1 MLRALCKTEQSVTP
15 SCIGCAPTDCRLRY
29 AAAAFD
35 QHARFRR
42 DRVPDV
48 ISRFPGGECFSM
60 FIKIYDDGGGF
71 DMNRIAFLVFPILLA
86 AEAASADTTAGNK
99 ALALASLVAE
109 HSPTLSPREK
119 KVMARLFDG
128 DLNFSFPADRTI
140 SVQADAVVCRASN
153 VDITSRSCDLKFG
166 TKRAALKARKA
177 HELFATIAEVGVPED
192 GAAGS
197 IFESLSRL
205 TCTISP
211 HEIQQ
216 KAGGGADCRFDKGG
230 PPP

>member
-1 MLRALCKTEQSVTP
+1 
-15 SCIGCAPTDCRLRY
+15 
-29 AAAAFD
+29 
-35 QHARFRR
+35 
-42 DRVPDV
+42 
-48 ISRFPGGECFSM
+48 
-60 FIKIYDDGGGF
+60 
-71 DMNRIAFLVFPILLA
+71 MNRIAFLVFPILLA

-128 DLNFSFPADRTI
+128 DLNFPFPADRTI

-211 HEIQQ
+211 LNYEAPIREHLTVFCGSRLRPCGCRIVRIWRPCRNGDQNRPCLRRLECAL
-216 KAGGGADCRFDKGG
+216 AGALGYTGLRLRFFCPG
-230 PPP
+230 